1 MLRYLAIS
9 LAIVALAA
17 GCKVR
22 PDGTVVLDEIPTGKP
37 GTVYVWHP
45 DGGYVDTEYGYDAET
60 GVRAQ

>member
-1 MLRYLAIS
+1 MRYLLP
-9 LAIVALAA
+9 LAVAAA
-17 GCKVR
+17 LLGGCKVR
-22 PDGTVVLDEIPTGKP
+22 PDGTVVIDEVPTGKP

>member
-1 MLRYLAIS
+1 MRYL
-9 LAIVALAA
+9 LALTLAALVLA

-22 PDGTVVLDEIPTGKP
+22 PDGSVVLDAPTGKP